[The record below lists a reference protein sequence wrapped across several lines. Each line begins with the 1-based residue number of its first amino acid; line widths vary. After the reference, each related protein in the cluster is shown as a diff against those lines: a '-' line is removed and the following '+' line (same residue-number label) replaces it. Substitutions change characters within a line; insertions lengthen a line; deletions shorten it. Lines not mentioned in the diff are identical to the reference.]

1 MKLDFINSDANTEID
16 ITLTVRGLFNASTFP
31 NVGQLI
37 YHDGTCDCLVLDSF
51 ASVTNMLEGTIQ
63 LPGTQ
68 QPIFDGLPHIKMV
81 DSSDRYLS
89 TSIILPH
96 RLASGYLLKN
106 KTAMLHNARFSETIQ
121 QEIITSGLHIT
132 VLKYC
137 PMSLLHGVWFSQIE
151 GHYKIAKSI
160 GGSLIA
166 IDVREALVGGL
177 LRDRVWS
184 NAATLNLNNFDSEAG
199 KASELGIGMIPH
211 NTKRFSCDRVEGY
224 FQISNLQIDAYPIP
238 DLGKRLITALAT
250 YEILKFIETVPIHR
264 VDCSLKVIDVQ
275 LNQPL
280 KVGEIELNRSADAKK
295 IVEDLLLECR
305 KDGIIGD
312 VETVKITLDRKPPK
326 AKDKPTTP
334 TRKSPHNADDS
345 DRSQ

>member
-1 MKLDFINSDANTEID
+1 MQLDFISFDANTTID
-16 ITLTVRGLFNASTFP
+16 ITFNVRGLFNASTFP

-37 YHDGTCDCLVLDSF
+37 YNDGTHDCLVLDSF
-51 ASVTNMLEGTIQ
+51 ASVSNMLEGTIQ

-68 QPIFDGLPHIKMV
+68 TPIFAGLPHIRMV
-81 DSSDRYLS
+81 DDLGRYLS

-106 KTAMLHNARFSETIQ
+106 KSAMLHDVRFGEAIG
-121 QEIITSGLHIT
+121 QEIMSNGLHLT

-151 GHYKIAKSI
+151 GHHKIAKSI

-184 NAATLNLNNFDSEAG
+184 NASTLDLTNFDDGAG

-211 NTKRFSCDRVEGY
+211 NTKRFSCARVEGY
-224 FQISNLQIDAYPIP
+224 FQITDLQIDAYQIP
-238 DLGKRLITALAT
+238 ELGKRLITGLAV

-264 VDCSLKVIDVQ
+264 VDCSLQVVDVRV
-275 LNQPL
+275 NQPL
-280 KVGEIELNRSADAKK
+280 KVGEIELNRSVDAKK

-305 KDGIIGD
+305 KDGIIGN
-312 VETVKITLDRKPPK
+312 VETVKVTLNRNPPK
-326 AKDKPTTP
+326 SKEKPHTP
-334 TRKSPHNADDS
+334 SKRQPKNADDQN
-345 DRSQ
+345 RSQ